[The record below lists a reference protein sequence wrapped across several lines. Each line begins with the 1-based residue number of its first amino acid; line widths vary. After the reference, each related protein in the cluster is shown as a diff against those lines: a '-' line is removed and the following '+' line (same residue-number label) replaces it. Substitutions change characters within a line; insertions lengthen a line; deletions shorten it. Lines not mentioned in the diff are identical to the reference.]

1 MPQKCAIC
9 DKKAILKRPKT
20 EDAMC
25 KDCFFWAFE
34 EEIHYTITSANLFTP
49 GETVAIG
56 ASGGKDSTVLAH
68 TMKILNERYNYG
80 LNLILLSVDEGI
92 TGYRDDSLE
101 TVKRNQQQYE
111 LPLTIV
117 SYEEL
122 YGWTMDAIVKQIG
135 LKNNCT
141 FCGVFRRQALD
152 RGAMKVGANKIVTG
166 HNADDIAE
174 TVIMNVLR
182 GDIARLKRCTA
193 IMTGAEGCLPRCKP
207 FKYTYEK
214 EIVMYAYF
222 KKLDYF
228 STECIYS
235 PNAYRGFARTY
246 IKDLEKIR
254 PSSIIDI
261 IHSGECLSVKTEVK
275 MPTQTVCQRC
285 NFVSSNDIC
294 KACVMLE
301 GLNKGRPRLGIG
313 KINKERRKWE
323 EELKLKK
330 RSSPEETDKST
341 DLRTS
346 EGCTQRGCGTGCSN
360 KSTTGKNCAENVE
373 LDFDSPCG
381 AAAWRVEKSDD
392 EEESDYESE
401 EESEFDENA
410 FREHLSVFFDD
421 SLFSAQSSCPV
432 AAVTCSD
439 TSDSNNQSS
448 GSDKQG
454 SSDQSTNTEK
464 PESSN
469 QTTNTDSPASS
480 NQTTNTDSPASSN
493 QMTNTD
499 KPDSSNRS
507 TNTEKPVGVDSITQ
521 STSSDSSE
529 CIFQSTECCN
539 VLYQCDSKSS
549 STSSTDKSTNT
560 SSSSRDSD
568 STLGFTISDLLTS
581 STQSSSSSVSET
593 DKNKAAHSNKSDAW
607 EYFTARDSSETL
619 TSSTDD
625 TVIDNHHSA
634 SSHTTIETGHLER
647 SNRSAYTDE
656 IVPYQ
661 RDDNSVTTNQATN
674 TLSTNQATNTVS
686 TNQAT
691 NTDSSN
697 QATNTDSSNQ
707 ASNTDSSNQATNTLS
722 TNQATNTDRVNWT
735 TNMDD
740 TNQSTRK
747 NKTNIVDLK
756 QQTPADNTI
765 LSTIIDKSDSTNQST
780 ITDKADITNQ
790 STITDKVDITNQST
804 ITDKA
809 EITNQSTITDK
820 PNSTNQSTVTDK
832 PDNTNQSTI
841 TDKPDST
848 NQSTITDKPDST
860 NQYTITDKPDSTNQS
875 TITDKPDSNN
885 QSTITDKPDSTNQ
898 STITDKPDSTNQST
912 ITDIQ
917 KMMNESISGTEN
929 ISQER
934 STSANV
940 SNRVADSP
948 CQDKSSDIDNLICV
962 DISDDISICTDQT
975 DCTETFC
982 ADI

>member
-1 MPQKCAIC
+1 
-9 DKKAILKRPKT
+9 
-20 EDAMC
+20 MC

-323 EELKLKK
+323 EELKSKE

-346 EGCTQRGCGTGCSN
+346 DGCTQRGCGTGCSD
-360 KSTTGKNCAENVE
+360 KSTKGKNCAENDE
-373 LDFDSPCG
+373 PDFDSPCG

-401 EESEFDENA
+401 EESEFGENA
-410 FREHLSVFFDD
+410 LREHLSAFFDD
-421 SLFSAQSSCPV
+421 SLFSGLSSCPV
-432 AAVTCSD
+432 AAVSCSD

-464 PESSN
+464 PENSN

-539 VLYQCDSKSS
+539 VLPQSDSKSS

-560 SSSSRDSD
+560 SSGSRDSD
-568 STLGFTISDLLTS
+568 STLGFTISDLLMS

-593 DKNKAAHSNKSDAW
+593 DKNEAAHSNRSDAW

-625 TVIDNHHSA
+625 TAIDKHQSA

-647 SNRSAYTDE
+647 SDRSACTDE
-656 IVPYQ
+656 IAPYQ

-691 NTDSSN
+691 NTVSTN

-707 ASNTDSSNQATNTLS
+707 ATNTVSTNQATNTDSSNQATNTLS
-722 TNQATNTDRVNWT
+722 SNQATNTDSTNQATNTQRT
-735 TNMDD
+735 
-740 TNQSTRK
+740 
-747 NKTNIVDLK
+747 
-756 QQTPADNTI
+756 AENTI

-790 STITDKVDITNQST
+790 STITDKADITNQST

-809 EITNQSTITDK
+809 DITNQSTITDK

-832 PDNTNQSTI
+832 PDSTNQSTITDKPDSTNQSTIIDKPDSTNQSTI

-875 TITDKPDSNN
+875 TITDKPDS
-885 QSTITDKPDSTNQ
+885 
-898 STITDKPDSTNQST
+898 TNQST

-917 KMMNESISGTEN
+917 KMMNESISGTQN
-929 ISQER
+929 ISHER

-940 SNRVADSP
+940 SDRVADSP
-948 CQDKSSDIDNLICV
+948 CQDKSSDFDNLICV
-962 DISDDISICTDQT
+962 DISDDISFCTDQT